1 MKFHFQNRIP
11 GLGLPSAVLLV
22 GILALGAV
30 FRFSTITQPF
40 TDFFSWRQTL
50 NAMMAGNFYHGSW
63 NIFYPKVNW
72 SGPDPG
78 YSGFEFQT
86 VSYIAALL
94 YVIIGEHEWVGRS
107 VAALFGLWG
116 IFALYQLVR
125 RVWDEERALLSAGVM
140 AVLPGSIFIDRS
152 LLSDPVMV
160 ALMTTSVWILIVYLE
175 TDRLRFLLLSAVIG
189 TWGVL
194 TKPPGVVVSFAMVYA
209 TLTILRFRQKLKPRR
224 IVVMSIVAALALVPV
239 IAYYLWAMHLGHSYP
254 PYHVAFTGYLLWDQG
269 LKQWWDENYFF
280 GPLVRWFGIWLWTPP
295 VIVLV
300 ALGIILPFRAFDLEK
315 RTSARA
321 PWLFHWWLLGILP
334 LYIVAARELVLNP
347 QNFHIINPAAAAVS
361 SDAIMTIASFF
372 ARIVR
377 SSSRVVVR
385 TREIAVSLIIIAVS
399 GTIALIRMCYPYA
412 NQGYELG
419 LALRRVSQPRDLV
432 VTMANVLG
440 DPIVIYYSQRH
451 GWLFPPPPVVDVTE
465 LPEDDRESIQMFEG
479 LRARGAVWLGI
490 VAPQQAKLKRDHP
503 ILLAHFQRTCRLY
516 QHDPK
521 WFIYSI
527 LPGQQSIKNTATQ
540 KTPQ

>member
-1 MKFHFQNRIP
+1 MLRSPSRMKFHFENRIP
-11 GLGLPSAVLLV
+11 CLCSPSTFLLV
-22 GILALGAV
+22 GILLLGAV
-30 FRFSTITQPF
+30 WRFSSITQPF

-94 YVIIGEHEWVGRS
+94 YGIMGEHEWVGRG

-152 LLSDPVMV
+152 FLSDPVMV

-209 TLTILRFRQKLKPRR
+209 TLTILRFRHKLKPRR
-224 IVVMSIVAALALVPV
+224 IAVICMVGTLALVPV
-239 IAYYLWAMHLGHSYP
+239 IAYYLWARHLGHSYP
-254 PYHVAFTGYLLWDQG
+254 PYHVSFSGYLLWDQG
-269 LKQWWDENYFF
+269 LKQWLDENYFL
-280 GPLVRWFGIWLWTPP
+280 GRLVWCFVTWLWTPP

-300 ALGIILPFRAFDLEK
+300 ALGIIFPFRAVDSEK
-315 RTSARA
+315 RTSATA
-321 PWLFHWWLLGILP
+321 PWLFHWWLLGMVP

-347 QNFHIINPAAAAVS
+347 QNFHIINPAAAALS
-361 SDAIMTIASFF
+361 SDAIMSIASFF

-377 SSSRVVVR
+377 SSSSVVVR
-385 TREIAVSLIIIAVS
+385 TRVIAVSLIIIAVS

-412 NQGYELG
+412 KQGYELG
-419 LALRRVSQPRDLV
+419 LALRQVSQPRDLV

-440 DPIVIYYSQRH
+440 DPVVMYYSQRR
-451 GWLFPPPPVVDVTE
+451 GWLFPPPPVVDVTA
-465 LPEDDRESIQMFEG
+465 LPEDDHESIRMFEE
-479 LRARGAVWLGI
+479 LRAEGAVWLGI
-490 VAPQQAKLKRDHP
+490 VGPQQTRLRREHP
-503 ILLAHFQRTCRLY
+503 LLLAHFERTCRLY
-516 QHDPK
+516 QRSPK

-527 LPGQQSIKNTATQ
+527 KPGAPRN
-540 KTPQ
+540 

>member
-1 MKFHFQNRIP
+1 MKFHFENRVP
-11 GLGLPSAVLLV
+11 CLCSPSTFLLV
-22 GILALGAV
+22 GILLLGAV
-30 FRFSTITQPF
+30 SRFSTITQPF

-63 NIFYPKVNW
+63 NIFYPKINW

-94 YVIIGEHEWVGRS
+94 YVIMGEHEWVGRS

-125 RVWDEERALLSAGVM
+125 RVWDEERALLSAAVM
-140 AVLPGSIFIDRS
+140 AVLPGSIFIERS
-152 LLSDPVMV
+152 FLSDPVMV
-160 ALMTTSVWILIVYLE
+160 ALMTTSAWILIVYLE

-209 TLTILRFRQKLKPRR
+209 TLTILRFRHKLKPSR
-224 IVVMSIVAALALVPV
+224 IAVISIVGTLALVPV
-239 IAYYLWAMHLGHSYP
+239 IAYYLWARHLGHSYP
-254 PYHVAFTGYLLWDQG
+254 PYHVSFSGYLLWDQG
-269 LKQWWDENYFF
+269 LKQWLDENYFL
-280 GPLVRWFGIWLWTPP
+280 GRLVWLFVTWLWTPP

-300 ALGIILPFRAFDLEK
+300 ALGIIFPFRAVDSEK
-315 RTSARA
+315 RTSATA
-321 PWLFHWWLLGILP
+321 PWLFHWWLFGMVP

-347 QNFHIINPAAAAVS
+347 QNFHIINPAAAALS
-361 SDAIMTIASFF
+361 SDAIMTIAWFI
-372 ARIVR
+372 AKVAR
-377 SSSRVVVR
+377 SSDRVVVR
-385 TREIAVSLIIIAVS
+385 TTVIVVSLIIIAVS

-412 NQGYELG
+412 KQGYELG
-419 LALRRVSQPRDLV
+419 LALRQVSQPRDLV

-440 DPIVIYYSQRH
+440 DPIVIYYSQRC
-451 GWLFPPPPVVDVTE
+451 GWLFPPPPTVDVTE
-465 LPEDDRESIQMFEG
+465 LPEDDRESIQTFEK
-479 LRARGAVWLGI
+479 LRAGGAAWLGI
-490 VAPQQAKLKRDHP
+490 VAPQQTRLRREHP
-503 ILLAHFQRTCRLY
+503 LLLAHFERTCRLY
-516 QHDPK
+516 ERSPK

-527 LPGQQSIKNTATQ
+527 KPGAPKN
-540 KTPQ
+540 

>member
-1 MKFHFQNRIP
+1 MKFHFKNRIP
-11 GLGLPSAVLLV
+11 RLGSTNAFLLV

-40 TDFFSWRQTL
+40 TDALNWRQAC
-50 NAMMAGNFYHGSW
+50 NAMMARNFYHGSW
-63 NIFYPKVNW
+63 NIFYPEVDW
-72 SGPDPG
+72 SGPAPG

-94 YVIIGEHEWVGRS
+94 YVVMGEHEWVGRS

-125 RVWDEERALLSAGVM
+125 RVWDEERALLSAAVM
-140 AVLPGSIFIDRS
+140 ALLPGSIFIERS
-152 LLSDPVMV
+152 FLSDPAMV
-160 ALMTTSVWILIVYLE
+160 ALMTTSVWMLIVYLQ
-175 TDRLRFLLLSAVIG
+175 TDRLRFLLLSGLIG

-194 TKPPGVVVSFAMVYA
+194 TKPPGLVISFAMIYA

-269 LKQWWDENYFF
+269 LSQWWDENYFF
-280 GPLVRWFGIWLWTPP
+280 GPLVRWFSSWLWTPP

-300 ALGIILPFRAFDLEK
+300 ALGIILPFRAFDPEK
-315 RTSARA
+315 RTSAKA

-385 TREIAVSLIIIAVS
+385 TRVIAVSLIIIAVS

-412 NQGYELG
+412 KQGYELG

-440 DPIVIYYSQRH
+440 DPIVIYYSQRR

-490 VAPQQAKLKRDHP
+490 VAPQQAKLKRGHP
-503 ILLAHFQRTCRLY
+503 VLLAHFQRTCRLY

-527 LPGQQSIKNTATQ
+527 QARQTKY
-540 KTPQ
+540 

>member
-152 LLSDPVMV
+152 FLSDPVMV

-209 TLTILRFRQKLKPRR
+209 TLTILRFRHKLKPSR
-224 IVVMSIVAALALVPV
+224 IAVICMVGTLALVPV
-239 IAYYLWAMHLGHSYP
+239 IAYYLWARHLGHSYP
-254 PYHVAFTGYLLWDQG
+254 PYHVSFSGYLLWDQG
-269 LKQWWDENYFF
+269 LKQWLDENYFL
-280 GPLVRWFGIWLWTPP
+280 GRLVWCFVMWLWTPP

-300 ALGIILPFRAFDLEK
+300 ALGIIFPFRAVDSEK
-315 RTSARA
+315 RTSATA
-321 PWLFHWWLLGILP
+321 PWLFHWWLLGMVP

-347 QNFHIINPAAAAVS
+347 QNFHIINPAAAALS

-372 ARIVR
+372 SRIAQP
-377 SSSRVVVR
+377 SAPLVVR
-385 TREIAVSLIIIAVS
+385 IKVIVVSLIIIAVS

-412 NQGYELG
+412 KQGYELG
-419 LALRRVSQPRDLV
+419 LALRQVSQPRDLV

-440 DPIVIYYSQRH
+440 DPVVMYYSQRR
-451 GWLFPPPPVVDVTE
+451 GWLFPPPPVVDVTA
-465 LPEDDRESIQMFEG
+465 LPEDDHESIRMFEE
-479 LRARGAVWLGI
+479 LRVEGAVWLGI
-490 VAPQQAKLKRDHP
+490 VGPQQTRLRREHP
-503 ILLAHFQRTCRLY
+503 LLLAHFERTCCLY
-516 QHDPK
+516 QRNPK

-527 LPGQQSIKNTATQ
+527 IPSAPGN
-540 KTPQ
+540 